1 MAGSKTVNYKII
13 QLKSHM
19 VTMVYEKKLMCK
31 MMS

>member
-19 VTMVYEKKLMCK
+19 VIMEYEKKDNV
-31 MMS
+31 